1 MEAKRASGASSRGRI
16 TMNRQETD
24 KVVKRMAEPPKAA
37 APKKGGP
44 ETGESLDK
52 IRDILFGN
60 QAREYDRRFGTVEEQ
75 LRQEAANLRQEVSRR
90 MDALEGYFK
99 KEVTALLDRIKK
111 EQADREAAA
120 KSLSADLDSRSRAI
134 EDQITRDTRAL
145 REELH
150 EQSKSLEGEM
160 RRRHDEVA
168 AALSRAVAD
177 LRHVKTD
184 RSALSALFAELAVR
198 IGEDLEAGPGGAAAG

>member
-1 MEAKRASGASSRGRI
+1 
-16 TMNRQETD
+16 MNRQEPD

-37 APKKGGP
+37 APRKPATAP

-60 QAREYDRRFGTVEEQ
+60 QAREYDRRFATVEDQ
-75 LRQEAANLRQEVSRR
+75 LRQDAANLRQEVTRR
-90 MDALEGYFK
+90 LDSLESYFK
-99 KEVTALLDRIKK
+99 KEVTALLDRLKK
-111 EQADREAAA
+111 EQADREAGA
-120 KSLSADLDSRSRAI
+120 KSLSADLDSRSRAL
-134 EDQITRDTRAL
+134 EDHITSDTRAL

-168 AALSRAVAD
+168 SALSRSVAD
-177 LRHVKTD
+177 LRHAKTD
-184 RSALSALFAELAVR
+184 RSDLSALFAELAVR
-198 IGEDLEAGPGGAAAG
+198 IGEDLEKGQGGVAGA

>member
-1 MEAKRASGASSRGRI
+1 
-16 TMNRQETD
+16 MNRQEPD
-24 KVVKRMAEPPKAA
+24 KVVKRMVEAPKAA
-37 APKKGGP
+37 LPKKPATAP

-60 QAREYDRRFGTVEEQ
+60 QAREYDRRFATVEEQ
-75 LRQEAANLRQEVSRR
+75 LRQDAANLRQEVTRR
-90 MDALEGYFK
+90 LDSLESYFK

-111 EQADREAAA
+111 EQADREAGA
-120 KSLSADLDSRSRAI
+120 KSLSGDLDSRSRAL
-134 EDQITRDTRAL
+134 EDHITSDTRAL

-150 EQSKSLEGEM
+150 DQSKSLEGEM

-168 AALSRAVAD
+168 AALSRAVSD

-198 IGEDLEAGPGGAAAG
+198 IGEDLEAGAGGAAAG